1 MEVIKMLID
10 ISSSVINLV
19 AAIIALIVISKSRG

>member
-1 MEVIKMLID
+1 MEIIKMLID
-10 ISSSVINLV
+10 ISSSIINLA